1 VNVDHEIQDG
11 GVNYSLER
19 TPRMK
24 LVIAVQ
30 TIVSDDDPM
39 MHNTIVARCLG
50 LKMSSLH
57 PENESISKEDF
68 ENDRASIVFHLDY
81 IAVIDLLVSVF
92 AHVAVIVVEIG

>member
-1 VNVDHEIQDG
+1 MNVDHEIHDG
-11 GVNYSLER
+11 GVNYSLVR

-57 PENESISKEDF
+57 PENESTSKET

-92 AHVAVIVVEIG
+92 AHVAAIAVEIG

>member
-1 VNVDHEIQDG
+1 MNVDHEIHDG
-11 GVNYSLER
+11 GVNYSLVR

-57 PENESISKEDF
+57 PENESTSKET
-68 ENDRASIVFHLDY
+68 ENDCASIVFHLDY

-92 AHVAVIVVEIG
+92 AHVAAIAVEIG